1 MKNICIP
8 GKQEYILRL
17 THSISKFCN
26 SLRWRVFFFLNPEEA
41 GTNKETYGFRSLRPA
56 PTIDQLT
63 DFQDKLATLIVNVET
78 KKVKN
83 AFQDKLRRW

>member
-1 MKNICIP
+1 MKNISIP
-8 GKQEYILRL
+8 GKQECILRL

-26 SLRWRVFFFLNPEEA
+26 SLRWRVYFFLIPEES

-63 DFQDKLATLIVNVET
+63 DFQ
-78 KKVKN
+78 
-83 AFQDKLRRW
+83 